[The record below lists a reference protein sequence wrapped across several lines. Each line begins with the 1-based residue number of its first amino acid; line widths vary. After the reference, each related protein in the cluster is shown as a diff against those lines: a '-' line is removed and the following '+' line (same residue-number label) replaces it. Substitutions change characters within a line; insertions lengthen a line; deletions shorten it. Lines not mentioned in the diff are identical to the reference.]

1 VPLKGKPK
9 GRGFFAP
16 LSVWGETSVT
26 RKRAK
31 GTELKVF
38 SGREAALNFVIFL
51 VLCPEG
57 KLLASYD
64 VFREVRAIKGFRRKG
79 RQNIDRRLKALSKQ
93 RWIDVG
99 GTMTIPIFKTLKSLE
114 KGSFNMTKPSNI
126 VRTNPLVYLYMVQGV
141 RFEPQQNSLERKN
154 VFN

>member
-1 VPLKGKPK
+1 
-9 GRGFFAP
+9 
-16 LSVWGETSVT
+16 VT

-51 VLCPEG
+51 LLYPEG

-79 RQNIDRRLKALSKQ
+79 RQNIDRRLKALLKQ
-93 RWIDVG
+93 HWLELE
-99 GTMTIPIFKTLKSLE
+99 GTRTTRAHFSLSPLY
-114 KGSFNMTKPSNI
+114 KLS
-126 VRTNPLVYLYMVQGV
+126 VRG
-141 RFEPQQNSLERKN
+141 RAALELRKKDLN
-154 VFN
+154 VFLQTAPEDQLQKTIDALKMYP